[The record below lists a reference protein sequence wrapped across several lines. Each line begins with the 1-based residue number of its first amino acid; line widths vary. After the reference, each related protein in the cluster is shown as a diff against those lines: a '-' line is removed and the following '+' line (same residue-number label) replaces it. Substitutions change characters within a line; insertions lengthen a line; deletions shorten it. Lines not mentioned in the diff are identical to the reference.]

1 MYILFHCSTIW
12 SRPPAQRKGTPLFL
26 NPSRATATHW
36 TACRSRRCGTT
47 GPQEYPRGRSSSNG
61 VVIGGGRRGEDE
73 CWRPG
78 AGGHGAGAPERPGL
92 PRGRHRLSRLPC
104 LLRRRQVL
112 RSRPLPYSWGHLR
125 IYLKPP
131 SQQHGKIVCLCSL
144 LLSVFI
150 RIYLKP
156 RPAALIA
163 AVVYLDLYM
172 HVL

>member
-1 MYILFHCSTIW
+1 MTLCWICSLIC
-12 SRPPAQRKGTPLFL
+12 RPGKVGNADFGVCTLCIFSSIAQLYDL
-26 NPSRATATHW
+26 AH
-36 TACRSRRCGTT
+36 RR
-47 GPQEYPRGRSSSNG
+47 SNG
-61 VVIGGGRRGEDE
+61 VVVGGGRRGEDE